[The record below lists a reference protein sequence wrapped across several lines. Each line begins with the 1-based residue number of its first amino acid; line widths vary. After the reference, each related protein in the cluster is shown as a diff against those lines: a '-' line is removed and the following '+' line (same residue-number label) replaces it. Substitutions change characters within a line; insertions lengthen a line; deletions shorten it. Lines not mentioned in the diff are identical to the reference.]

1 MPICDQIFG
10 GFSKIV
16 RGRFSAISPWV
27 GIQRASRR
35 SIRRPPSLWI
45 QALWVEMS
53 EGAPPN
59 QRAARALVA
68 PQGSSDGMP
77 VDHNGDLDARDGRYA
92 AQEGKPAGTQQMDW
106 QAQSSVPFVPST
118 PNQSPGQ
125 RYAHPPAHMGIPEQ
139 QIGYS
144 PYQEIEEL
152 RHKNRTLEKEKFE
165 KELESRRQIRELV
178 RQEEIRIAEL
188 TSDYEARLKRRMEE
202 FEQREEEHM
211 GVINHL
217 RQELRQKDR
226 VTSQCEQEI
235 RKKDAKLAAYKKNI
249 SDMKMQVTET
259 QEQVV
264 ALRKRQQSLNDGHT
278 NAAHTAALEEEIGAL
293 RTRIRDSLSEQ
304 FDKEMEVQR
313 RMRDMMRQEGA
324 RIAEL
329 NSDHDA
335 ELKMKVQ
342 EFHQREKELK
352 NEISRLKHEL
362 GAKDMELTSNVN
374 QLRQELRNRDVELAA
389 YKKTPEETERKVL
402 EAQKQLEEFRQR
414 EKELGEQVSRVKQ
427 EREAKDRNFTRIV
440 NHLRQELMNRDAQL
454 AIYKKTPEDM
464 QRKMLEG
471 QKELAEFRKREK
483 ELRDRACLLKKPKC

>member
-1 MPICDQIFG
+1 
-10 GFSKIV
+10 
-16 RGRFSAISPWV
+16 
-27 GIQRASRR
+27 
-35 SIRRPPSLWI
+35 
-45 QALWVEMS
+45 
-53 EGAPPN
+53 
-59 QRAARALVA
+59 
-68 PQGSSDGMP
+68 
-77 VDHNGDLDARDGRYA
+77 
-92 AQEGKPAGTQQMDW
+92 
-106 QAQSSVPFVPST
+106 
-118 PNQSPGQ
+118 
-125 RYAHPPAHMGIPEQ
+125 MGIPEQ

-293 RTRIRDSLSEQ
+293 RTR
-304 FDKEMEVQR
+304 
-313 RMRDMMRQEGA
+313 
-324 RIAEL
+324 
-329 NSDHDA
+329 
-335 ELKMKVQ
+335 
-342 EFHQREKELK
+342 
-352 NEISRLKHEL
+352 
-362 GAKDMELTSNVN
+362 
-374 QLRQELRNRDVELAA
+374 
-389 YKKTPEETERKVL
+389 VL